1 LIPAIFHLLL
11 YSTVTGTI
19 IVLQI
24 LFTLNKLFLMEAH
37 LHYALIT
44 GAADGEGYGLADLFA
59 KDGFNLEI
67 MAKDHRGLC
76 AVTGEIKQQ
85 YGIKVIT
92 ISKDLFLSPDVFEPY
107 DEVISAD
114 IQLDL
119 LVMVQGRIHMVS
131 LLKPVFKKDQR
142 LLN

>member
-1 LIPAIFHLLL
+1 
-11 YSTVTGTI
+11 
-19 IVLQI
+19 
-24 LFTLNKLFLMEAH
+24 MEAN

-44 GAADGEGYGLADLFA
+44 GAADEAGFGFADLFA
-59 KDGFNLEI
+59 KDGFNLVV

-76 AVTGEIKQQ
+76 NITGELKQQ

-92 ISKDLFLSPDVFEPY
+92 ISKDLFLSPDIFEPRN
-107 DEVISAD
+107 EVISTD

-119 LVMVQGRIHMVS
+119 LVMVQGRIHMMS
-131 LLKPVFKKDQR
+131 LLKPVFRKDNR

>member
-1 LIPAIFHLLL
+1 
-11 YSTVTGTI
+11 
-19 IVLQI
+19 
-24 LFTLNKLFLMEAH
+24 MEAD

-76 AVTGEIKQQ
+76 TVTGEIKQQ

>member
-1 LIPAIFHLLL
+1 
-11 YSTVTGTI
+11 
-19 IVLQI
+19 
-24 LFTLNKLFLMEAH
+24 MEAD

-44 GAADGEGYGLADLFA
+44 GAAGKASYSLADLFA
-59 KDGFNLEI
+59 KDGFNLVI

-76 AVTGEIKQQ
+76 DITGELKQQ

-107 DEVISAD
+107 EEVISAD

-119 LVMVQGRIHMVS
+119 LVKVQGRIHMVS
-131 LLKPVFKKDQR
+131 LLKPVFRKDHR